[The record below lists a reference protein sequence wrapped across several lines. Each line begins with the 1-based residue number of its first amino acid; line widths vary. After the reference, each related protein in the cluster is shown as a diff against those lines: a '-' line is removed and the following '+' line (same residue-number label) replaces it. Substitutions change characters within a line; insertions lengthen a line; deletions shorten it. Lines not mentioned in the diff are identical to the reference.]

1 MTNIELVWL
10 GKKEMTGWQKEKQI
24 SKWLHSYRFYR
35 NKHNYNYTVNEWYMQ
50 INLDNLDEIDQFLEH
65 KTYQGWIIKKQ
76 EIYID
81 L

>member
-1 MTNIELVWL
+1 M
-10 GKKEMTGWQKEKQI
+10 
-24 SKWLHSYRFYR
+24 
-35 NKHNYNYTVNEWYMQ
+35 NEWYMT